1 MRKSLLTAMAACFAS
16 GVAIAQEQPNPPLL
30 FKFFQDFSVVALSPT
45 TVEFQLLNPN
55 SVNLT
60 NVSFTDTLPAGL
72 VVSNPPAI
80 GTADTSCGGT
90 VTAVAGSKTISVS
103 GIVLT
108 PGEFCSITVNVF
120 AGAAGGVQHN
130 VTSPITSTESGPGS
144 TAAGDITID
153 TTPYLLAHWWYWYI
167 FPFSAPP
174 VIIPE

>member
-1 MRKSLLTAMAACFAS
+1 MKIVLLTAMAACFAS
-16 GVAIAQEQPNPPLL
+16 GVAVASEQPNPPLL
-30 FKFFQDFSVVALSPT
+30 FKFFQDFSVIALSPT
-45 TVEFQLLNPN
+45 TVEFQIFNPN

-72 VVSNPPAI
+72 VVANPSVV

-90 VTAVAGSKTISVS
+90 VTAVAGSKTVSVS

-108 PGEFCSITVNVF
+108 PEEFCSITVNVF
-120 AGAAGGVQHN
+120 AGATGGEQFN
-130 VTSPITSTESGPGS
+130 VTSAITSAESSAGS
-144 TAAGDITID
+144 AASASVTID
-153 TTPYLLAHWWYWYI
+153 TTPYLLAHSWYWYI